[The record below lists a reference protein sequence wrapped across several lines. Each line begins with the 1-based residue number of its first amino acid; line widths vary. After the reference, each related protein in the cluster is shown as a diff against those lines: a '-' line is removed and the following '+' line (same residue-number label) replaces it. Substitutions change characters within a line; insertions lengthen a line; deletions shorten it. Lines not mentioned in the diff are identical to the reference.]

1 MSTKPLS
8 AKLGRRRISKVAA
21 REDVSND
28 IIRAKALDLRNS
40 RLETALDNMSQ
51 GLCMY
56 DRDKVL
62 IVSNRRYA
70 EMYNLAPAAINPGM
84 KLHEVIAL
92 RIAAGNVPVDKING
106 FDQKSRFKLQNGGVA
121 FDVELEDGRVISIR
135 HQDMADG
142 GYVATHED
150 ITEQRAHQARIQH
163 LARHDPLT
171 DLPNRTLFRDRLE
184 QIETRTRGGEI
195 VAALCI
201 DLDHFKSVN
210 DTLGHAVGDIV
221 LKAAAERLLGCARDS
236 DLVARIGGD
245 EFAILASRLERPE
258 DAAILAEQ
266 IVKKVAEPLEIE
278 SHRVIIGASVGIA
291 VAPIDAE
298 DGETLMK
305 QADLALYRA
314 KSAGRGAYH
323 FYEQGLDAALRK
335 RHAIETGLRNALL
348 RKEFVLLFQPLF
360 DLTTSGVCSCEALLR
375 WRHPEHGLVAPA
387 EFIGRAEET
396 GLIAP
401 IGRWVLHEA
410 LRTAATWPD
419 QIGVAIN
426 LSPAQFQKNCDLV
439 DQIRAALD
447 ASGIK
452 PCRLEL
458 EITES
463 VFLANNELTMETL
476 GRLKAMGVRIALD
489 DFGTGYSSLSYL
501 QRFPFDKLKID
512 RSFVHDSANGAGG
525 LAIVKAV
532 ASLGQSLGMAT
543 TAEGVETEAQLDVVR
558 ALGCTEAQGYLFS
571 LPLPANAAT
580 EFIGLFST
588 AISANSTSRLRPA
601 SSKAPWRR
609 SRVCG

>member
-1 MSTKPLS
+1 MSKASFTTKL
-8 AKLGRRRISKVAA
+8 RRRGIHRAA
-21 REDVSND
+21 AGQDLESD
-28 IIRAKALDLRNS
+28 ITRSEASGSQNS
-40 RLETALDNMSQ
+40 PLEIALDNMSH

-70 EMYNLAPAAINPGM
+70 EMYNLAPTAIKPGM
-84 KLHEVIAL
+84 KLHDVFAM
-92 RIAAGNVPVDKING
+92 RIAAGNVPIDKING
-106 FDQKSRFKLQNGGVA
+106 FDQKSRFKLQNGVVA
-121 FDVELEDGRVISIR
+121 FDVELTDGRVISIR
-135 HQDMADG
+135 HHDMADG

-245 EFAILASRLERPE
+245 EFAILASRLERPG
-258 DAAILAEQ
+258 DAAVLAEQ
-266 IVKKVAEPLEIE
+266 IVKKVAEPLDIE
-278 SHRVIIGASVGIA
+278 NHRIVIGASVGIA

-323 FYEQGLDAALRK
+323 FYEQGLDAALHK
-335 RHAIETGLRNALL
+335 RHGIETGLRNAL
-348 RKEFVLLFQPLF
+348 RREEFVLHFQPLF
-360 DLTTSGVCSCEALLR
+360 DLTTNRVCSCEALLR
-375 WRHPEHGLVAPA
+375 WRHPEHGLVAPG
-387 EFIGRAEET
+387 EFIGLAEET

-401 IGRWVLHEA
+401 IGAWVLQEA
-410 LRTAATWPD
+410 LRTAVAWPET
-419 QIGVAIN
+419 IGVAIN
-426 LSPAQFQKNCDLV
+426 LSPVQFKKNCDLV
-439 DQIRAALD
+439 TQVRAALD
-447 ASGIK
+447 TSGIR
-452 PCRLEL
+452 PGRLEL

-463 VFLANNELTMETL
+463 VFLEDDDYTMRTL
-476 GRLKAMGVRIALD
+476 RELKAIGVKIALD

-501 QRFPFDKLKID
+501 QRFPFDKIKID
-512 RSFVHDSANGAGG
+512 RSFVHGSINNAVG
-525 LAIVKAV
+525 LAIVEAL
-532 ASLGQSLGMAT
+532 AGLGQSLGMTT
-543 TAEGVETEAQLDVVR
+543 TAEGIETNAQLDLAR
-558 ALGCTEAQGYLFS
+558 ALGCTEAQGYLLS
-571 LPLPANAAT
+571 LPLPTDAAA
-580 EFIGLFST
+580 EFIALFST
-588 AISANSTSRLRPA
+588 AIRTKSA
-601 SSKAPWRR
+601 SSLSMAEAKRRRGARAP
-609 SRVCG
+609 